1 MNINQS
7 LIDIDRELLLVI
19 NIAIILFSLCWL
31 NIFNIILLKRKIIL
45 LILGP
50 YLMTSLLVQSG
61 VFSDRSK
68 EIRIEAQNVI
78 KNENLSSKKV
88 EIITSGLRDE
98 YATKKIIKLAI
109 FMPNLGNG
117 ISNIQDLEKN
127 QYAWISI
134 ADRESI
140 DKEKF
145 RILYDSK
152 NLYPW
157 KLVKKK

>member
-1 MNINQS
+1 
-7 LIDIDRELLLVI
+7 
-19 NIAIILFSLCWL
+19 
-31 NIFNIILLKRKIIL
+31 
-45 LILGP
+45 
-50 YLMTSLLVQSG
+50 MTSLLVQSG

-78 KNENLSSKKV
+78 KSENLSSKKV
-88 EIITSGLRDE
+88 EIITRGLRDE

-117 ISNIQDLEKN
+117 ISNIQDLEIN

-134 ADRESI
+134 PDGESI
-140 DKEKF
+140 DKDKF

-157 KLVKKK
+157 KLVKKNYNN